1 VSSHQLGNKGTAKMP
16 LDFNFDAV
24 ADILACPE
32 CRGRLIRV
40 DDGLICGQGE
50 HRLRFPVVDGIPR
63 LLVDEASE
71 LTEEE
76 WKELSERHERTEN

>member
-1 VSSHQLGNKGTAKMP
+1 MSLE
-16 LDFNFDAV
+16 FNFDAV

-32 CRGRLIRV
+32 CHGRLISV

-76 WKELSERHERTEN
+76 WKELSERHASQA

>member
-1 VSSHQLGNKGTAKMP
+1 MSQE
-16 LDFNFDAV
+16 FNFDAV

-32 CRGRLIRV
+32 CHGPLISV

-63 LLVDEASE
+63 LLVDEAKE
-71 LTEEE
+71 LTEDE
-76 WKELSERHERTEN
+76 WQELSNRHSAQA